1 MAKPKDKIEE
11 EAAEQEPIV
20 PVVMVSPPKN
30 KVYSLEQWAQLRKKP
45 ARHLSGMRAFLGSEA
60 GNKFSLEIWDAKMM
74 AY

>member
-1 MAKPKDKIEE
+1 MAKPKDKVEE
-11 EAAEQEPIV
+11 EVVVKDPV
-20 PVVMVSPPKN
+20 LPVVMVSPPRN

-45 ARHLSGMRAFLGSEA
+45 ARHLSGMRAFLGNDA